1 MKKIVQQPK
10 RCRIFYL
17 SSFMKKRFFCWQSSY
32 ARKSILRKVVREF
45 SEAQVNLCFNLNR
58 KVLVLKLT
66 VREAGPLM
74 STREEN
80 WKQGKHKHWLRLL
93 VVVSIPCFISSVE
106 ALPDQILYLSSW
118 LVVKKKRKIDYWNTK
133 FFVFKFSFLSSSPSP
148 GGERERE
155 RVGNKGD
162 PGTRLISYCIFCW
175 FVYR

>member
-17 SSFMKKRFFCWQSSY
+17 SSFMKKRFFRWQSSY

-93 VVVSIPCFISSVE
+93 VVVSIPCFVLSVE

-118 LVVKKKRKIDYWNTK
+118 LVVKKKKKNRLLKYQILRFQVFFSLLLPFPWRRKRARK
-133 FFVFKFSFLSSSPSP
+133 
-148 GGERERE
+148 GRE
-155 RVGNKGD
+155 
-162 PGTRLISYCIFCW
+162 
-175 FVYR
+175 

>member
-93 VVVSIPCFISSVE
+93 VVVSIPCFVLSVE

-118 LVVKKKRKIDYWNTK
+118 LVVKKKKKNRLLKYQILRFQVFFSLLLPFPWRSKRARK
-133 FFVFKFSFLSSSPSP
+133 
-148 GGERERE
+148 GRE
-155 RVGNKGD
+155 
-162 PGTRLISYCIFCW
+162 
-175 FVYR
+175 

>member
-45 SEAQVNLCFNLNR
+45 SEVQVNLCFNLNR

-93 VVVSIPCFISSVE
+93 VVVSIPCFVLSVE
-106 ALPDQILYLSSW
+106 ALPDQSLYLSSW
-118 LVVKKKRKIDYWNTK
+118 LVVKKKKKNRLLKYQILRFQVFFPQVFLFERLVSQDGGP
-133 FFVFKFSFLSSSPSP
+133 FFVLRQFWPYMP
-148 GGERERE
+148 
-155 RVGNKGD
+155 
-162 PGTRLISYCIFCW
+162 Y
-175 FVYR
+175 